1 MALRVSFKWPALLLS
16 ALLLN
21 ACTLQDEAA
30 EDAVVD
36 TRLRFTEETFP
47 QGSPEEAFLQE
58 AGLCIAGDL
67 TGLSPLI
74 ETYRSTY
81 RLREGDSALR
91 YQKYSL
97 NRAFEKC
104 AMKALQLKD
113 NRAFEAMLTRPG
125 QCAGIAQRFYEKGDL
140 INGAFWMQRVI
151 NVQGQAA
158 GYFTLGNR
166 FIRRPATLSMGAKM
180 LQLSARLGNQEASN
194 TLLSLIRPSTPVFQ
208 EVTGA
213 IREEFVKERRKLQE
227 QTQSAPEPSA
237 AGNGASQN

>member
-36 TRLRFTEETFP
+36 TRLHFTEETFP

-113 NRAFEAMLTRPG
+113 NRAFEA
-125 QCAGIAQRFYEKGDL
+125 C
-140 INGAFWMQRVI
+140 
-151 NVQGQAA
+151 
-158 GYFTLGNR
+158 
-166 FIRRPATLSMGAKM
+166 
-180 LQLSARLGNQEASN
+180 
-194 TLLSLIRPSTPVFQ
+194 
-208 EVTGA
+208 
-213 IREEFVKERRKLQE
+213 
-227 QTQSAPEPSA
+227 
-237 AGNGASQN
+237 